1 MKYKTFKENLMNQI
15 DNLMKFDYSKNKKGR
30 RQLLHSIFI
39 ILQKYFDEN
48 GKLPELNNEEESE
61 LFNRI
66 EKFTKNID
74 KNEFFK
80 DIPELN
86 NTMIKDI
93 IKFTKAQHHS
103 LYSFL
108 GRIVAQESI
117 KYTGLYCPLNQW
129 LLIDKIKL

>member
-1 MKYKTFKENLMNQI
+1 MNPI

-30 RQLLHSIFI
+30 RQLLHSVFI

-86 NTMIKDI
+86 ETITKDI
-93 IKFTKAQHHS
+93 IKFSKAQHSS
-103 LYSFL
+103 LCSFI
-108 GRIVAQESI
+108 GGNVDQESI
-117 KYTGLYCPLNQW
+117 KYTGLYCPF
-129 LLIDKIKL
+129 KS